1 MLAPFNMAG
10 NKNPIVTQNTCEPC
24 TFSYLTFILTQHKKR
39 SVVVNLPMSSVSE
52 IMSEKEIA
60 TIVTDTGKSAQDVA
74 QMMVK
79 KKVGSIIIIDKRSH
93 PIGIVTERDIVKRVC
108 LKDVAASRIRLEEIM
123 STPLITIMSYD
134 SVDTASRI
142 MVKNNIKRLVVLEED
157 NRIIGLLSVT
167 DITRRLAKILL
178 DDYSRYRSLRF
189 AVDLAG
195 SSLSPS

>member
-1 MLAPFNMAG
+1 VL
-10 NKNPIVTQNTCEPC
+10 
-24 TFSYLTFILTQHKKR
+24 
-39 SVVVNLPMSSVSE
+39 VNLPMSSVSE

-60 TIVTDTGKSAQDVA
+60 TVVADTGKSAQDVA

-79 KKVGSIIIIDKRSH
+79 KKVGSIIIIDRRSH

-108 LKDVAASRIRLEEIM
+108 LKDVAASRIRLEEIV

-157 NRIIGLLSVT
+157 NRIVGLLSVT

>member
-1 MLAPFNMAG
+1 MHILLP
-10 NKNPIVTQNTCEPC
+10 
-24 TFSYLTFILTQHKKR
+24 TFILTQHKKR
-39 SVVVNLPMSSVSE
+39 SELVNLPMSSVSE

-60 TIVTDTGKSAQDVA
+60 TVVADTGKSAQDVA

-79 KKVGSIIIIDKRSH
+79 KKVGSIIIIDRRSH

-108 LKDVAASRIRLEEIM
+108 LKDVAASRIRLEEIV
-123 STPLITIMSYD
+123 TIMSYD

-157 NRIIGLLSVT
+157 NRIVGLLSVT